1 MARALIETRAGMDRT
16 PPSACVVPRL
26 RARGCLNPKVALHL
40 PAMQPLKAHVRKG
53 RLVLDEPTDL
63 PDGEVIELV
72 PVNEIF
78 AGGVDDLDD
87 EERERLHESLR
98 ESVRQ
103 MKDGETL
110 DAAAAMA
117 ELRAHR

>member
-1 MARALIETRAGMDRT
+1 MGRSTSVPAVHRAA
-16 PPSACVVPRL
+16 ACDTPRL
-26 RARGCLNPKVALHL
+26 RAPWLPQREVPLHL
-40 PAMQPLKAHVRKG
+40 PAMQPLKAQVRHG

-63 PDGEVIELV
+63 PEGQVIELV
-72 PVNEIF
+72 PVEEIF

-98 ESVRQ
+98 ESVQ
-103 MKDGETL
+103 QIKDGETI
-110 DAAAAMA
+110 DAVVAMT